1 MPHDATG
8 AHVFTILPRVT
19 SSFEAGLT
27 SWPAERSS
35 NLFHVSFVTIPTTRA
50 KWTQLRNDLV
60 TNNHDVVKA
69 VTMTTAS
76 TIAMMPHGNGVP
88 ESSSTKFWNPVLVC
102 T

>member
-35 NLFHVSFVTIPTTRA
+35 NLFHVSFVTILATRG

-76 TIAMMPHGNGVP
+76 TIAMMPQGIGVP
-88 ESSSTKFWNPVLVC
+88 ESSSTKFWNPVLVD